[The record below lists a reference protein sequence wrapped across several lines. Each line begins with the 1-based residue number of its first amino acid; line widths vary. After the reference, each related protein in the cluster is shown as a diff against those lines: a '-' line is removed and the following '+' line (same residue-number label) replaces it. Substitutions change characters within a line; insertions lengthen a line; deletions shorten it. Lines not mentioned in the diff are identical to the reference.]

1 MPRERLL
8 VCASST
14 SQQPQFSHTCVIIVT
29 LLIENAYQRAQ
40 ARVYNSKTKR
50 LPSNFQL
57 SCCSCTYAVVSSPA
71 VTACLVFECLDRWF
85 DSHLEFYFLETPTPL
100 LLFEKQTV
108 FCFCCLLFCVRSP
121 ARPFCRSILI
131 LLPARNPGSK
141 ISLKNVGFSFLF
153 PQVKNETLYGV
164 RVACL

>member
-1 MPRERLL
+1 MYCFLEHRVSIISTFEPRAPCIERAICRRVSLSVDMRL
-8 VCASST
+8 RRARSS
-14 SQQPQFSHTCVIIVT
+14 Q
-29 LLIENAYQRAQ
+29 
-40 ARVYNSKTKR
+40 
-50 LPSNFQL
+50 
-57 SCCSCTYAVVSSPA
+57 
-71 VTACLVFECLDRWF
+71 CLDRWF

-141 ISLKNVGFSFLF
+141 ISLKNVGFSFYSPERFELTSRH
-153 PQVKNETLYGV
+153 N
-164 RVACL
+164 